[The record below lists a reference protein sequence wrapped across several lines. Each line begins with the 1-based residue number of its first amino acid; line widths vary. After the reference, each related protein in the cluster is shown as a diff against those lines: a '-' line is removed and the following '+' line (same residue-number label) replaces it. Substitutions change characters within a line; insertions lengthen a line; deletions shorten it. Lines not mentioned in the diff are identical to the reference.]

1 MQPSFPMDI
10 VYRRRAIHCIPIGDA
25 RLHAAQAV
33 CPCHPLE
40 MEDGALM
47 AHNAWDAREG
57 KERATGQKASEGW
70 VLIAEYEPVD
80 M

>member
-1 MQPSFPMDI
+1 MQLSFPMDI
-10 VYRRRAIHCIPIGDA
+10 VYRRRAIHCIPIGDT

-40 MEDGALM
+40 AGNGVV

-57 KERATGQKASEGW
+57 RERATREKVSDGW
-70 VLIAEYEPVD
+70 VLISEYEPVD